1 VSGAADA
8 LSATGLFSPSLLP
21 PVSLAVSGN
30 CHLMWHYRGVPDQVA
45 AREWLYHA
53 ADSVRSAVGAAL
65 DARFAALSEAVG
77 ALAGDAV
84 DHGVLLA

>member
-8 LSATGLFSPSLLP
+8 ISATGLFSPSLVP

-30 CHLMWHYRGVPDQVA
+30 CHLSWHYRGVPDPAA
-45 AREWLYHA
+45 ARDWLHHA
-53 ADSVRSAVGAAL
+53 AESVHCAVEAML
-65 DARFAALSEAVG
+65 EARFASLAEVVG
-77 ALAGDAV
+77 SLAGDAV